1 MPWKPRIPPTPASPE
16 APRARPVSQ
25 ADPLDGGA
33 APRAPWA
40 QRELWAERDRQGA
53 RWLHRAAA
61 SPAVVLMLV
70 LVSRLGDGMLWYSV
84 MVLLPF
90 LGGPGG
96 WTCAFQMALVGAINL
111 LIYLTLKRCIARE
124 RPFMSCPDIR
134 ACARALDQFSFP
146 SGHTLHAVAFS
157 MVLAG
162 TYPVLAP
169 LLWTFTALVA
179 LSRVV
184 LGLHYPSDVL
194 AGAGIGAL
202 IAALALSLI

>member
-1 MPWKPRIPPTPASPE
+1 MSWKPHIPPTPAS
-16 APRARPVSQ
+16 R
-25 ADPLDGGA
+25 DA
-33 APRAPWA
+33 APSAPADADVPLAGEEPVPSWA
-40 QRELWAERDRQGA
+40 RRTPWAERDRLGA
-53 RWLHRAAA
+53 LWLHRAAA
-61 SPAVVLMLV
+61 SPLVVLLLV

-96 WTCAFQMALVGAINL
+96 WTCAIQMGLVGAINL
-111 LIYLTLKRCIARE
+111 VIYLLLKHGIARE
-124 RPFMSCPDIR
+124 RPFMSCPEIR

-157 MVLAG
+157 MVIAN

>member
-16 APRARPVSQ
+16 AARRHRPAPV
-25 ADPLDGGA
+25 DPLHP
-33 APRAPWA
+33 APRLPWA
-40 QRELWAERDRQGA
+40 QRELWAEHDRRGA

-61 SPAVVLMLV
+61 SPLVVLLLV

-169 LLWTFTALVA
+169 LLWSFTALVA

-194 AGAGIGAL
+194 AGAVIGAL